1 MKKIIIM
8 FLVFCLFYSQKTFA
22 DENLLNFVHNGEKYG
37 DTFEPG
43 QKIKGFI
50 TYDENKID
58 AKNNDIS
65 IIYKSPKWVCLNK
78 ENIFKTNNIFN
89 KIESDNLKAGDYI
102 GDTFLN
108 YFTGE
113 WKGFFDFKDIDKYN
127 DYLQKYNGDFHIENK
142 FYYDTKAINP
152 YGRDENIN
160 KTYYSLDNWQTWKE
174 YKLDFVYGIDKYSP
188 WFKKSVEKVM
198 KIDLWEWVY
207 VDDIEETDCITDIKI
222 VNPINKNPTN
232 IDYKTKNWHKPL
244 AFEND
249 IYYTYNY
256 TVPADFKGNTLE
268 EKIYLEI
275 ENRNDKT
282 KTTKEIKNTLK
293 NLNQTEKVC
302 KVWKINFSVKKN
314 ILENLWSAPIVPKI
328 EKDLRILSDENSEI
342 KTENKIE
349 IKENQEKI
357 ETKIDLG
364 NIFKEKYEKDKL
376 KDFDYEKQR
385 FDVGIVFSEK
395 DKKEIEKK
403 IDFEPVAPM
412 WEEILQMP
420 KVLPQT
426 WPWELSIILFLSM
439 ISGFAFVKRKKY

>member
-1 MKKIIIM
+1 M

-22 DENLLNFVHNGEKYG
+22 DENLLNFVHNGEKYS

-78 ENIFKTNNIFN
+78 ENIFTTNNIFN
-89 KIESDNLKAGDYI
+89 KIESDNLISINYKNIISSYSV
-102 GDTFLN
+102 TS
-108 YFTGE
+108 YFTGK
-113 WKGFFDFKDIDKYN
+113 WKSFFDFKDINKYFEYIN
-127 DYLQKYNGDFHIENK
+127 EYNRDI
-142 FYYDTKAINP
+142 FYNEIIIYDDLPAINP
-152 YGRDENIN
+152 YGRAENIN

-188 WFKKSVEKVM
+188 WYKKWVEESM

-222 VNPINKNPTN
+222 VNPINKRPN
-232 IDYKTKNWHKPL
+232 IKYDG

-256 TVPADFKGNTLE
+256 TVPANFKGNTLE